1 MRNHR
6 YRRRQ
11 RTMIEDLPLTPLID
25 TALTL
30 LIIFMITSPV
40 VHNAIKVNLPQ
51 GKAKEDTALLQN
63 ITVFI
68 DKDQTIYLNEQQMEL
83 PDLIAQ
89 LTPDVLKN
97 TDGTVYVKADQAV
110 NYGRVIEVVDQ
121 LKVAGG
127 VRYVA
132 LATKKYA

>member
-1 MRNHR
+1 MR
-6 YRRRQ
+6 YRPRRHH
-11 RTMIEDLPLTPLID
+11 RKMIEDLPLTPLID

-30 LIIFMITSPV
+30 LIIFMVSSPMM
-40 VHNAIKVNLPQ
+40 HNAIKINLPQ
-51 GKAKEDTALLQN
+51 GKAKEDTAFEQN

-68 DKDQTIYLNEQQMEL
+68 DKDQSIYLNEKRMDLQEL
-83 PDLIAQ
+83 ITQISPDLLAR
-89 LTPDVLKN
+89 N
-97 TDGTVYVKADQAV
+97 DGMVYVRADQAV
-110 NYGRVIEVVDQ
+110 NYGRVIEVVDK